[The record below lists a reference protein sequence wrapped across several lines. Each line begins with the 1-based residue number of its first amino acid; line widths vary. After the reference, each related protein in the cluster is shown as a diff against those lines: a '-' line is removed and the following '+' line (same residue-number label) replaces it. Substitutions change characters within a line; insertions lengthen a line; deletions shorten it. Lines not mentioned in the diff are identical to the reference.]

1 MGQYKVGQ
9 NQSAQAKNLRKNSWK
24 RSHSC
29 FNKLFCIKNS
39 EKFLFKRPLYSSFE
53 KKKIQIFFFF
63 CWRTYRIFLVPLLHP
78 PSVEHFG
85 KIVRGQFIIFTKCFW
100 ICSRIPKWL
109 IICQWGKFS
118 LLFPVRK
125 KIRGLGKKLI
135 RSIQALFKVKFLINL
150 TSSRS
155 SDSDGGGTGS
165 DEFGG
170 GVNVTVG
177 NRNREGTKN
186 KISIRILKNCFG
198 SEKIKVLGPTG
209 QRRVGPIAW

>member
-1 MGQYKVGQ
+1 MSFFLTPNFFSDEIVGRIWLPDKYWSILVSTLGVYKVGQYKVGQ
-9 NQSAQAKNLRKNSWK
+9 NQSAQAKNQRKNSWK
-24 RSHSC
+24 RSHCC
-29 FNKLFCIKNS
+29 FNKLFSTKKS

-85 KIVRGQFIIFTKCFW
+85 KIVRGQFIISTKCFW

-125 KIRGLGKKLI
+125 K
-135 RSIQALFKVKFLINL
+135 N
-150 TSSRS
+150 
-155 SDSDGGGTGS
+155 
-165 DEFGG
+165 
-170 GVNVTVG
+170 
-177 NRNREGTKN
+177 
-186 KISIRILKNCFG
+186 
-198 SEKIKVLGPTG
+198 
-209 QRRVGPIAW
+209 